1 MPANRSASHSG
12 EPTQEPTRVGL
23 ISDTHGWLDP
33 RAIVALTAELPLAGI
48 VHAGDI
54 GEGFVID
61 DLELLAPPVTAVL
74 GNCDYGRTPGLPTER
89 LARTTVGGATV
100 LVVHDLH
107 DLPQDLGDADVVVC
121 GHSHA
126 PAIMWRDGVLIV
138 NPGSA
143 SQRRRQSSCTVGV
156 LEIALD
162 GELSARIV
170 ELDEFGPRAR

>member
-1 MPANRSASHSG
+1 MPPKPPTPDSG
-12 EPTQEPTRVGL
+12 EPILEPTRIGL

-33 RAIVALTAELPLAGI
+33 RAVVALAAELPLAGI

-54 GEGFVID
+54 GEAFVID

-74 GNCDYGRTPGLPTER
+74 GNCDYGQTPGLPTER
-89 LARTTVGGATV
+89 LARTTVAGRTV
-100 LVVHDLH
+100 VVVHDLR
-107 DLPQDLGDADVVVC
+107 DLPPETSDADVIVC

-126 PAIMWRDGVLIV
+126 PAVWWRDGVLLV

-143 SQRRRQSSCTVGV
+143 SERRRQNSCSVGV
-156 LEIALD
+156 LDIAAD
-162 GELSARIV
+162 GELSARII